1 MLITKAILLFSA
13 NDYFLLQ
20 SEGGLNGAAVKE
32 IMCDAN
38 SPLNLQEI
46 LNGPNVAEVKTAVCK
61 LNVSVLGA
69 VGDEFRRQL
78 QWPNVNEYQVTF

>member
-1 MLITKAILLFSA
+1 
-13 NDYFLLQ
+13 
-20 SEGGLNGAAVKE
+20 
-32 IMCDAN
+32 MCDPS

-61 LNVSVLGA
+61 LNVSVLGT

-78 QWPNVNEYQVTF
+78 QWPNVNDYQVTF

>member
-1 MLITKAILLFSA
+1 
-13 NDYFLLQ
+13 
-20 SEGGLNGAAVKE
+20 
-32 IMCDAN
+32 MCDPN

-69 VGDEFRRQL
+69 VGNEFRRQL